1 MMGTSDETQTLA
13 NGQVFIQYSAEPH
26 HPMINVTTVLGKVVI
41 TKNPCFHPGDLRILE
56 AVDIPG
62 LRHMVDCIVFP
73 QCGSRPH
80 PNEIS
85 GSDLD
90 GDEYFV
96 CWDELLHSIEN
107 QIPMD
112 FPKAKKKRLE
122 SDITVP
128 DIVEFVANYIQN
140 DNLGIIANTHLALA
154 DYEKDGLFSSSCI
167 ELAKMHS
174 DAVDFPKTGNA
185 PSLQSFKS
193 PEKYPDFMMKRD
205 KLQYTSS
212 KIIGKLYRQ
221 CRFLLS
227 KTQFQAFFDGIGESN
242 MTVLP
247 LSQIDIENAIL
258 QRNIYNESILQIMN
272 AYGIENEAEACTGL
286 VESPRSR
293 RGCLK
298 NETYNVEKA
307 IRSQISVVF
316 ERTRTEFFRDFGGE
330 KNLSELESIIIS
342 RKALAWYTVTY
353 EDRLEH
359 PNNYLVFL
367 G

>member
-154 DYEKDGLFSSSCI
+154 DYEKDGIFSSSCI
-167 ELAKMHS
+167 ELAKMYS

-258 QRNIYNESILQIMN
+258 Q
-272 AYGIENEAEACTGL
+272 GIFT
-286 VESPRSR
+286 
-293 RGCLK
+293 
-298 NETYNVEKA
+298 
-307 IRSQISVVF
+307 
-316 ERTRTEFFRDFGGE
+316 TRVSY
-330 KNLSELESIIIS
+330 K
-342 RKALAWYTVTY
+342 
-353 EDRLEH
+353 
-359 PNNYLVFL
+359 
-367 G
+367 